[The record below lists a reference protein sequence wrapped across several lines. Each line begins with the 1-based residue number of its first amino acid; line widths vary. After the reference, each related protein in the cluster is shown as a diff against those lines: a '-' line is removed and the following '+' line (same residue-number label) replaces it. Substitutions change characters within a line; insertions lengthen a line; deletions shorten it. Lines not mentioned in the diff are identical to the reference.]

1 VAPEALKQTLTATTV
16 HYFDGGHFPLDE
28 YADAM
33 AEAISETFSR

>member
-1 VAPEALKQTLTATTV
+1 MRPSVKQVLPAAIV

-33 AEAISETFSR
+33 AKAIIEMFDR